1 PKTDID
7 IHNVVDVDKA
17 TRDDYKIPQDVS
29 TGVVVQKV
37 NDNSPAKNSGLK
49 KGDVI
54 VELDSKPIKDN
65 LAYKQKLTQHI
76 DQQKPV
82 KLKVLRENEVKEI
95 SFKLK

>member
-1 PKTDID
+1 M
-7 IHNVVDVDKA
+7 
-17 TRDDYKIPQDVS
+17 
-29 TGVVVQKV
+29 
-37 NDNSPAKNSGLK
+37 K